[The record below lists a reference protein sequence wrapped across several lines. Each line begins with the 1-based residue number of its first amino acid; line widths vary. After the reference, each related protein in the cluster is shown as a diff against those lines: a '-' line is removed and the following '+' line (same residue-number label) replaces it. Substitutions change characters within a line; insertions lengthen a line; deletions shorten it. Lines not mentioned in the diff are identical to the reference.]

1 MTKDGDFYGL
11 QHRVVMEIRVKI
23 QERKQF
29 DGQGGRT
36 DSVSMCGVSGT
47 FHNLN
52 KTNYSIGSYYFQ
64 IQYM

>member
-29 DGQGGRT
+29 DG
-36 DSVSMCGVSGT
+36 
-47 FHNLN
+47 
-52 KTNYSIGSYYFQ
+52 
-64 IQYM
+64 